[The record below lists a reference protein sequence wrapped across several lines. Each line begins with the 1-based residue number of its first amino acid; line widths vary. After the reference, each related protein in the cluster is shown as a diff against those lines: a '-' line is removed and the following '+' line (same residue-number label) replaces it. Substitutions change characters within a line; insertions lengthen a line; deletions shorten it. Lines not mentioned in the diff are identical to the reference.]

1 MSHSTQEFRN
11 VLRAARRA
19 GTPLVAVRTNDP
31 ASAIAQVSASV
42 ADKKNTP
49 ILTWDIL
56 NGVAGRNDSGHTALA
71 KLFGETSAVLGP
83 ADVLAAAQRS
93 PKTRLFSSSIRSG
106 YGSSRMSCKGSGTC
120 ETSSR
125 QAARCLC

>member
-56 NGVAGRNDSGHTALA
+56 NGVAGRNDPAGEGHHAATHGPKQDNGEPRTSNQNRRHRILLA
-71 KLFGETSAVLGP
+71 KQGFRKLGH
-83 ADVLAAAQRS
+83 AD
-93 PKTRLFSSSIRSG
+93 SG
-106 YGSSRMSCKGSGTC
+106 SKIVDFDGDDRVWLWI
-120 ETSSR
+120 
-125 QAARCLC
+125 AR